1 MTIDGRPD
9 LIPDPLFNENFMK
22 SYNDQR
28 RDRLGDVI
36 SDYLSDE
43 DKTAKDFY
51 DDLITE
57 LDDWIQYHQRF
68 AEKYKSAKM
77 MINGHR
83 KNTML
88 DLNENIQFTN
98 DQEYQTRQL
107 NAEYTLDKNDWLNFP
122 GETGD
127 YITSF
132 TGSIENE

>member
-43 DKTAKDFY
+43 DKTAKEFY
-51 DDLITE
+51 DDLIAE
-57 LDDWIQYHQRF
+57 LEDWIRYHERF
-68 AEKYKSAKM
+68 AEKYKAARL

-83 KNTML
+83 KSTVPIQL
-88 DLNENIQFTN
+88 LNE
-98 DQEYQTRQL
+98 D
-107 NAEYTLDKNDWLNFP
+107 AWDNFP
-122 GETGD
+122 NETGD
-127 YITSF
+127 HITL
-132 TGSIENE
+132 

>member
-9 LIPDPLFNENFMK
+9 LIPDPLFDANLMK

-28 RDRLGDVI
+28 RDRLGDII

-43 DKTAKDFY
+43 EKTAKEFY
-51 DDLITE
+51 DDLIAE

-83 KNTML
+83 KSTVL
-88 DLNENIQFTN
+88 DPITN
-98 DQEYQTRQL
+98 YQEYQTRTL
-107 NAEYTLDKNDWLNFP
+107 NAEYTLEKEDWLNFP
-122 GETGD
+122 NEYGD
-127 YITSF
+127 HVTL
-132 TGSIENE
+132 

>member
-9 LIPDPLFNENFMK
+9 LIPDPLFNENLMK

-43 DKTAKDFY
+43 DKTAKEFY

-68 AEKYKSAKM
+68 AEKYKAAKM

-83 KNTML
+83 KSTVPIQL
-88 DLNENIQFTN
+88 LNE
-98 DQEYQTRQL
+98 D
-107 NAEYTLDKNDWLNFP
+107 AWANFP
-122 GETGD
+122 NETGD
-127 YITSF
+127 HITL
-132 TGSIENE
+132 